1 MFSCMVE
8 IHNMHR
14 IGEVFLNYMSNPVG
28 SVPQDHNFSCSVQS
42 TSVGKRIKEATK
54 LFYIEPSCHILNG
67 SGLIEKDAW
76 HQFRTL
82 TTGDAFKNR
91 SHFDLSIDICFALGF
106 SFFHSH
112 ASSAYAGRDSI
123 GLNIQAPDGWAKDR
137 ASLCCLRLFVRRL
150 LKECLHL
157 LFFLLSQ
164 RFSYRLDQ
172 VEGLSL

>member
-106 SFFHSH
+106 LFFHRTLVVGSPNGHFSH
-112 ASSAYAGRDSI
+112 QGVELLGTYSYETLLMSTFSLSSGR
-123 GLNIQAPDGWAKDR
+123 
-137 ASLCCLRLFVRRL
+137 SLCLF
-150 LKECLHL
+150 C
-157 LFFLLSQ
+157 
-164 RFSYRLDQ
+164 
-172 VEGLSL
+172 